1 MINKKDVLSRLEKL
15 EAQWKETEPL
25 IITLDYG
32 DGNYKELR
40 IDFPGL
46 TN

>member
-1 MINKKDVLSRLEKL
+1 MFNKKDVLSMLEKL
-15 EAQWKETEPL
+15 EAQQKKEEPL

-40 IDFPGL
+40 IDFPVL